1 MFKPDFAHI
10 RVHLTYS
17 LFLSLNYLPC
27 SVASYA
33 ETKLYTMLNLL
44 KYLSSIAIVAV
55 IMLGQV
61 SAFAPNTSTSKIAIN
76 VRQYN
81 FQQRTTNNK
90 IQYKTTTNNNALQM
104 MSDQNNK
111 SSLPVFLDPGTKGGA
126 VVLSLLLFI
135 IPIIIYQ
142 VSTGP
147 LGMDGIV
154 VGRNIGVGFSV
165 FSMLLWGSTY
175 IFRVATKDMTY
186 AKQLKDYEDAVIAK
200 RLEELDEDE
209 VQALVEDIERDTF

>member
-1 MFKPDFAHI
+1 
-10 RVHLTYS
+10 
-17 LFLSLNYLPC
+17 
-27 SVASYA
+27 
-33 ETKLYTMLNLL
+33 MLNLL
-44 KYLSSIAIVAV
+44 KYLGSIAIVVV

-61 SAFAPNTSTSKIAIN
+61 SAFAPSTSTLKIATIN
-76 VRQYN
+76 VRQHN
-81 FQQRTTNNK
+81 FQQRTTNNN
-90 IQYKTTTNNNALQM
+90 IQYTTTTNNNNSALQM